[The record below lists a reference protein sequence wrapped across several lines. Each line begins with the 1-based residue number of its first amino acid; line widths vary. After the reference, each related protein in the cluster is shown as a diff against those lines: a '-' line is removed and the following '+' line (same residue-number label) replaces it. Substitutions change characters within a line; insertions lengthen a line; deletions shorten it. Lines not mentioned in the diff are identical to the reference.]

1 MFDNRIDPISYE
13 DEVRNSHHFISD
25 IHWSKLTGA
34 LQALLFTIACL
45 LVLHVVQYSYQ
56 FYAYVTDPHQ
66 KLTLVEQ
73 NLPNYFDSLQRQH
86 IEDFIE
92 DYNHLREI
100 GAKTLFS
107 ASQIEL
113 LQENLER

>member
-1 MFDNRIDPISYE
+1 MTIF
-13 DEVRNSHHFISD
+13 
-25 IHWSKLTGA
+25 A
-34 LQALLFTIACL
+34 LVI
-45 LVLHVVQYSYQ
+45 LHVVQYSHMLYL
-56 FYAYVTDPHQ
+56 YMSDPHQ

-92 DYNHLREI
+92 DYNHFRSI

-107 ASQIEL
+107 AS
-113 LQENLER
+113 